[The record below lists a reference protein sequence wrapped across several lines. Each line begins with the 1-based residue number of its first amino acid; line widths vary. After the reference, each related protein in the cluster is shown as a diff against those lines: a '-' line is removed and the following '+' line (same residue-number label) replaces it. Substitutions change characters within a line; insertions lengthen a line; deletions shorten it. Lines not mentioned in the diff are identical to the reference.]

1 MGVLRSFTFALEGI
15 RHFLQTQRNARIE
28 AVIGIAAVIIGVR
41 LGLAPI
47 EWVVL
52 TLTIALV
59 MILEGLNTVLEIA
72 IDLST
77 PEVEPRAKAAKDI
90 SAGMVLI
97 AAIASVVV
105 GLVLFGPKLV
115 ALLS

>member
-1 MGVLRSFTFALEGI
+1 M
-15 RHFLQTQRNARIE
+15 
-28 AVIGIAAVIIGVR
+28 
-41 LGLAPI
+41 GLAPV
-47 EWVVL
+47 EWVAL

-59 MILEGLNTVLEIA
+59 LILEGLNTVLEIA

-77 PEVEPRAKAAKDI
+77 PEIDPRAKAAKDI

-105 GLVLFGPKLV
+105 GLLLFGPKLV
-115 ALLS
+115 ALLP